1 MSTSDVNNKLTLN
14 PEEWDRIAASRQ
26 FQDLLAVKRL
36 FIVPALVFFLLY
48 YFLLP
53 ILVGYAPK
61 LMGTRVFSTVTV
73 GYLFALSQFLVGWLI
88 AGLYM
93 DVSAKRLTEVDFLN
107 GAIADLGEKLGVPV
121 PLNRAIWELVKG
133 LEHSWTDP
141 T

>member
-93 DVSAKRLTEVDFLN
+93 RASAK
-107 GAIADLGEKLGVPV
+107 I
-121 PLNRAIWELVKG
+121 
-133 LEHSWTDP
+133 
-141 T
+141 

>member
-1 MSTSDVNNKLTLN
+1 MNNKLTLN

-93 DVSAKRLTEVDFLN
+93 RASAK
-107 GAIADLGEKLGVPV
+107 I
-121 PLNRAIWELVKG
+121 
-133 LEHSWTDP
+133 
-141 T
+141 

>member
-1 MSTSDVNNKLTLN
+1 MNRPDVSNGKPILRE
-14 PEEWDRIAASRQ
+14 EEWNRVAASRH
-26 FQDLLAVKRL
+26 FLDLLAVKRL

-88 AGLYM
+88 AGLYLRA
-93 DVSAKRLTEVDFLN
+93 SAKFDRLT
-107 GAIADLGEKLGVPV
+107 GAILDEVQLRQGG
-121 PLNRAIWELVKG
+121 R
-133 LEHSWTDP
+133 
-141 T
+141 